1 MSSYSDIHELVER
14 DRFEL
19 MMLYPLYYGRVI
31 CSTELV
37 IVRDPR
43 VRMACTD
50 YRRIFISGNAYPALP
65 EEKRLDVLAHEAL
78 HIALRHAF
86 RIGIRDKNRFEKAA
100 DAEVHFILSE
110 HFPDPYGINCPKEWA
125 ELTAEQIYELLP
137 PRECKTKA
145 NSDHCSPQKDRNHS
159 DDNKTNESPS
169 LKTLD
174 LPGGKRS
181 LTLPVTTTKPSDGD
195 KLNGDSG
202 EFHPGQCDKE
212 GSLDSHDAV
221 DQSEKSNPADDNTRS
236 GEVRRN
242 SNPVENKGSIGGNRT
257 TRRHSDIE
265 GADRGTDGDKPQKG
279 GKQSGYNQ
287 PHSNSRSGYS
297 GRQDVRDKEKS
308 SDGENGQEDRFPEF
322 RPQFDAE
329 TEMDCIALSSRTM
342 MDLRQM
348 RNGAAFASSPFGRLL
363 KKLNKPSVSWQVLLR
378 QFLRLCRGG
387 AYSWTHPNRRFISK
401 GLYLPGRRC
410 TKRFNGIVA
419 LDTSP
424 STKKNLPQFVS
435 ELTGLLRS
443 FGKFDLTILECA
455 ARILQVWN
463 VSNNDPMP
471 DIENHK
477 FMCDWGTDFTP
488 VFEYIRD
495 HRLRPN
501 VLIYFTDGKGL
512 CPTAKPL
519 YPVLWVLTKEGKPP
533 APWGQVIYYEAT
545 RI

>member
-1 MSSYSDIHELVER
+1 MSSYSKIHELVER

-37 IVRDPR
+37 VVCDPR
-43 VRMACTD
+43 VRLACTD
-50 YRRIFISGNAYPALP
+50 YRRIFISGDAYSALP
-65 EEKRLDVLAHEAL
+65 EKKRLAILAHEAL

-86 RIGIRDKNRFEKAA
+86 RIGSRDKNRFEKAA
-100 DAEVHFILSE
+100 DAEVHFVLSE
-110 HFPDPYGINCPKEWA
+110 HFPDPYEIKCPREWT

-137 PRECKTKA
+137 PRENKTKA
-145 NSDHCSPQKDRNHS
+145 KSDHCSPQKDRNRS
-159 DDNKTNESPS
+159 DGNQTKEDKS
-169 LKTLD
+169 LISFDVPAGKMC
-174 LPGGKRS
+174 LP
-181 LTLPVTTTKPSDGD
+181 LPITSTRPFDGD
-195 KLNGDSG
+195 KLSGDSG
-202 EFHPGQCDKE
+202 ESRSGQCDKG
-212 GSLDSHDAV
+212 GSMDDHDVAG
-221 DQSEKSNPADDNTRS
+221 QSEKSNPADDNTKNS
-236 GEVRRN
+236 SDGEN
-242 SNPVENKGSIGGNRT
+242 ECFIGGNRT

-265 GADRGTDGDKPQKG
+265 GADRGTDGDKPPHKG
-279 GKQSGYNQ
+279 GKQSGCNQ
-287 PHSNSRSGYS
+287 PHSNSRSGNGS
-297 GRQDVRDKEKS
+297 RRNVRDSEKS
-308 SDGENGQEDRFPEF
+308 GEGENGQEDGVHEF
-322 RPQFDAE
+322 RPRFDAE
-329 TEMDCIALSSRTM
+329 TEMNCIALSSGMM
-342 MDLRQM
+342 MDMQQK

-363 KKLNKPSVSWQVLLR
+363 KKLDKPSVSWQMLLR
-378 QFLRLCRGG
+378 QFLRLCLGG

-519 YPVLWVLTKEGKPP
+519 YPVLWVLTKDGKSP